1 MNDLITD
8 LENTI
13 RERGLSPEDAS
24 KFIGSSF
31 IQVYRWLRRESIP
44 TFLYRKAILRAIKKM
59 EKMSS
64 VNLPDLAKSDR
75 DLYRKLKGK
84 ITHKEKDW
92 LTEHPE
98 NYSIYRERL
107 KELATKHG
115 IEKE

>member
-8 LENTI
+8 LENAI

-24 KFIGSSF
+24 KFIGCSSV
-31 IQVYRWLRRESIP
+31 QTYRWLRRESVP
-44 TFLYRKAILRAIKKM
+44 TFLYRKAISRAIWNMKKLP
-59 EKMSS
+59 SL
-64 VNLPDLAKSDR
+64 NLAFLAKSDR
-75 DLYRKLKGK
+75 DLYRKLKRK
-84 ITHKEKDW
+84 ITYKEKDW

-107 KELATKHG
+107 KELARKHG